1 MFRLCVQGQ
10 KGLQSLKGFYSILGN
25 KGIVVSIG
33 KDANVVNDFSSEIQ
47 TYCESNEIKIFDQS
61 KGLETISYTVAAGW
75 QRIIN
80 DVPTDSIIVM
90 HDSILP
96 KYRGFNPLVSALLNG
111 DEKVG
116 VTAIIAEETYDTGPI
131 VAQEIVDVSYP
142 IKISNAIELV
152 SGLYKSLSIKVA
164 KAIVNGQL
172 TTSVQD
178 ETKATY
184 SLWRDNEDYFIDFS
198 WCAEQIQRHVDSVG
212 TPYMGAQAYLNNEHI
227 FIDEV
232 EVVEDVHIE
241 NRTIGKIIFLKDQI
255 ATVVCG
261 KGLIKILSM
270 RDNQGQAIRVNK
282 FRSRFK

>member
-1 MFRLCVQGQ
+1 MFRLCVQGK
-10 KGLQSLKGFYSILGN
+10 KGLESLKGFHSVLGN
-25 KGIVVSIG
+25 KGIIVSIG
-33 KDANVVNDFSSEIQ
+33 KDANVINDFSSEIR
-47 TYCESNEIKIFDQS
+47 TYCESNKIETFDKS
-61 KGLETISYTVAAGW
+61 MGLDAISYTVAVGW

-80 DVPTDSIIVM
+80 DVPMDSIIVM

-96 KYRGFNPLVSALLNG
+96 KYRGFNPLVTALLNG
-111 DEKVG
+111 DKQVG

-131 VAQEIVDVSYP
+131 VAQEIADVAYP
-142 IKISNAIELV
+142 IKVINAIDLV

-164 KAIVNGQL
+164 NAIADGKL
-172 TTSVQD
+172 STSVQD
-178 ETKATY
+178 ESKATY

-198 WCAEQIQRHVDSVG
+198 LRAEEIERHVNSVG
-212 TPYMGAQAYLNNEHI
+212 VPYMGAQAYLNGEHV

-241 NRTIGKIIFLKDQI
+241 NRTIGKVIFLKDQV
-255 ATVVCG
+255 ATIVCG

-270 RDNQGQAIRVNK
+270 RNSQGKAIRVNK

>member
-10 KGLQSLKGFYSILGN
+10 KGLESLKGFHSVLGN
-25 KGIVVSIG
+25 EGIIVSIG

-47 TYCESNEIKIFDQS
+47 TYCESNEIKTFDKS
-61 KGLETISYTVAAGW
+61 MGLEAISYTVAVGW

-80 DVPTDSIIVM
+80 DVPMDSIIVM

-96 KYRGFNPLVSALLNG
+96 RYRGFNPLVSALLNG
-111 DEKVG
+111 DEQVG

-131 VAQEIVDVSYP
+131 VAQEIADVSYP

-152 SGLYKSLSIKVA
+152 SGLYKSLSVKVA
-164 KAIVNGQL
+164 NAIADGKL

-178 ETKATY
+178 ESKATY

-198 WCAEQIQRHVDSVG
+198 LSAEQIQRHVNSVG
-212 TPYMGAQAYLNNEHI
+212 APYMGAQAYLNDEHV

-241 NRTIGKIIFLKDQI
+241 NRAIGKVIFLKDQI
-255 ATVVCG
+255 ATIVCG

-270 RDNQGQAIRVNK
+270 RDSQGQAIRVNK